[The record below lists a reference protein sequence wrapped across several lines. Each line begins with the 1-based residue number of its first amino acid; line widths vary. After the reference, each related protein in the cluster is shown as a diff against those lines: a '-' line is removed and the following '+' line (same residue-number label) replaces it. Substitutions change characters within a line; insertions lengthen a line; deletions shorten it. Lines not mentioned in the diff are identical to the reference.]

1 MEKNQITAIFYSLV
15 MVLEIDKEALFW
27 FFIIMSFDMIF
38 GAVKSVLVPELS
50 FSMKAF
56 FFGMLRKLMLL
67 FIVLFV
73 ATLGKGLGYANMN
86 LITTKIIQVLMIT
99 ESISVF
105 YCFKSIWTRKESK
118 PQDFITLLIEGIIK
132 FLGNKIEKIA
142 KAMNEN
148 STCL

>member
-1 MEKNQITAIFYSLV
+1 MEKNQITAVFYSLV

-38 GAVKSVLVPELS
+38 GAVKSVSVPELK

-56 FFGMLRKLMLL
+56 FFGMLRKTMLL

-73 ATLGKGLGYANMN
+73 ATLGKGLGYADMSV
-86 LITTKIIQVLMIT
+86 ITTKFIQILMIT
-99 ESISVF
+99 EAISVF

-148 STCL
+148 NTCL